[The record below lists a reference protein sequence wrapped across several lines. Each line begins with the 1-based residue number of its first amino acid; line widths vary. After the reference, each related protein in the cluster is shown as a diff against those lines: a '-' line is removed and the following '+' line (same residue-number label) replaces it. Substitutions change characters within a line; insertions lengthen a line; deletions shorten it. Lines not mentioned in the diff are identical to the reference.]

1 MGLLKEEPEKWFKEP
16 VIDVSGWSHEKI
28 ETAISAREEARRV
41 KNFAEADRIRDELES
56 NGVVLEDSTTGTE
69 WKRSQ

>member
-1 MGLLKEEPEKWFKEP
+1 
-16 VIDVSGWSHEKI
+16 GWSHEKI

-69 WKRSQ
+69 WKRIQ